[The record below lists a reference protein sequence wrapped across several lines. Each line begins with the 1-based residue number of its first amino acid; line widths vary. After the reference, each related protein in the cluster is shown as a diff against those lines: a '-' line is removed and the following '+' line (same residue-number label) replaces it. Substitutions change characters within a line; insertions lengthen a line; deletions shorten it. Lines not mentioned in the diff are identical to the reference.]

1 MDYIDRTIV
10 AENFQFVLQINT
22 KIFDFMQKYATIV
35 YIFDFERM
43 RDHGTVMGWKIHQR
57 NKSVGL

>member
-10 AENFQFVLQINT
+10 AVNFQFVLQINT

-43 RDHGTVMGWKIHQR
+43 RDHGTVMGRSFYER
-57 NKSVGL
+57 N